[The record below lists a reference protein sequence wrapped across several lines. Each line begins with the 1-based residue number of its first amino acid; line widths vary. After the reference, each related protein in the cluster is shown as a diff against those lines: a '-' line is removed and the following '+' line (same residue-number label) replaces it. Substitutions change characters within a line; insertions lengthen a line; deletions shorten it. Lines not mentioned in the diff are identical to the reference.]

1 MLKFVILLA
10 LLVHSG
16 HGDRVYDTECP
27 AIEPMAD
34 FDMERVSFLLLF
46 SRVIFIKKK
55 IQPNLS

>member
-46 SRVIFIKKK
+46 SRVIFI
-55 IQPNLS
+55 